1 MTHQVVVAVV
11 AAVVSVFVVVEVVVV
26 AAAADVEVAVLGV
39 LIIPDVSSFF
49 QLVFLYCERKN
60 ICFN

>member
-1 MTHQVVVAVV
+1 MTHHVFVAVV
-11 AAVVSVFVVVEVVVV
+11 AAVVSVVVVVEVVV

-49 QLVFLYCERKN
+49 QLVFSLLSTKEHLL
-60 ICFN
+60 

>member
-11 AAVVSVFVVVEVVVV
+11 AVVVSVVVVVEVVV

>member
-11 AAVVSVFVVVEVVVV
+11 AAVVSVVVVVEVVV

>member
-11 AAVVSVFVVVEVVVV
+11 VAVVSVVVVVEVVV

-49 QLVFLYCERKN
+49 QLF
-60 ICFN
+60 FS

>member
-1 MTHQVVVAVV
+1 MTHHVFVAVV
-11 AAVVSVFVVVEVVVV
+11 AAVVSVVVVVEVVAV
-26 AAAADVEVAVLGV
+26 AAADVEVAVLGV

-49 QLVFLYCERKN
+49 QLVLLYCERKN